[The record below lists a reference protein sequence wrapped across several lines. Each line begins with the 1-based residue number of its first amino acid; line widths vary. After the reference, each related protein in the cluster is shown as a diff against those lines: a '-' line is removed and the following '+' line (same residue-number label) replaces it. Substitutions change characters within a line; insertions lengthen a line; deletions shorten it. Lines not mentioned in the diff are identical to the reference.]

1 MNFSSTQDKNGCIS
15 DIFCKLKNCLAK
27 EAELIRTREG
37 QLSRRKYYFAVFLL
51 FLFSVVIFYPGA
63 FSNDPVWQ
71 WQQAVQHSYNTM
83 HPILM
88 SVIWH
93 YLGKIFGIGAFFMFN
108 QLLYWFSMAFFVD
121 MVLGRRL
128 RYLALAFFP
137 PTLIMS
143 ISVWKDIACMNGL
156 LLAVGFFLAW
166 LKSKNKWFIALAV
179 LSLLYASLVRKNGFI
194 PSATMIAL
202 AVYFFGSWRIW
213 GRLCAAFLGTV
224 LFCALMMG
232 SNTLLIRAFNAKEV
246 NFLPALLIW
255 DISGTYINAGIRK
268 PQPSALPLMPSVER
282 SEKWLDIY
290 TPVSLNNLVFYES
303 AIDFDRVDGEVTKAI
318 IKDWLGVVK
327 EHPGA
332 YLKHRFSVAKI
343 QYNWEPKV
351 YYPYHTYDQ
360 NHRMGKD
367 YLPGPVGDKL
377 FNYMDKAFHKLEKF
391 RLFHAWVWMLVSLG
405 VVAFVIFRG
414 ISKGTSALQTVAGI
428 MVVSGLTTALSLFF
442 ITPDANYRYVIWTVL
457 AGLLSVVLIIT
468 GEIVRKPGTR
478 DRH

>member
-1 MNFSSTQDKNGCIS
+1 MNSSSLQNTNS
-15 DIFCKLKNCLAK
+15 VFCRLKNVLAK

-37 QLSRRKYYFAVFLL
+37 QLSRKKYYFAVFLL
-51 FLFSVVIFYPGA
+51 FLFCCVIFYPGA

-71 WQQAVQHSYNTM
+71 WDQAVKHSYDTM

-88 SVIWH
+88 AVIWH
-93 YLGKIFGIGAFFMFN
+93 YLAKVFGIGAFFMFN

-143 ISVWKDIACMNGL
+143 IDVWKDVACMNGL

-166 LKSKNKWFIALAV
+166 LKAKNKWFIALAV
-179 LSLLYASLVRKNGFI
+179 LSLLYASLVRTNGFI
-194 PSATMIAL
+194 PSAVLIAMACL
-202 AVYFFGSWRIW
+202 FFGSWRIW
-213 GRLCAAFLGTV
+213 GRLCAAFLGAV

-232 SNTLLIRAFNAKEV
+232 SNTLLIRAFNAKAEHI
-246 NFLPALLIW
+246 LPSLLVW
-255 DISGTYINAGIRK
+255 DIQGTYINAGIRK
-268 PQPSALPLMPSVER
+268 PLPSALPLVPSGER
-282 SEKWLDIY
+282 SEKWLDCY
-290 TPVSLNNLVFYES
+290 TPISLNTLVFS
-303 AIDFDRVDGEVTKAI
+303 TSRIVFDRVDSEVTKAI
-318 IKDWLGVVK
+318 IKDWLAVVR
-327 EHPGA
+327 EHPKD

-351 YYPYHTYDQ
+351 YYPYQSFGQ

-377 FNYMDKAFHKLEKF
+377 FSYMDKAFHTLEKF
-391 RLFHAWVWMLVSLG
+391 RLFHAWVWMLISLG
-405 VVAFVIFRG
+405 VVVFVVFRG
-414 ISKGTSALQTVAGI
+414 GTKGASALQTVAGI
-428 MVVSGLTTALSLFF
+428 MVVSGLANALALFF

-457 AGLLSVVLIIT
+457 AGLLSLVLIT
-468 GEIVRKPGTR
+468 AGEIMRKPGTKTGR
-478 DRH
+478 SG